1 MSEQPKPQEAAAA
14 PRARLLIVDD
24 EAAQLRALCDT
35 LELEGYAPS
44 GFSSPREALS
54 QLRPDTFDL
63 LLTDLMMPEMDG
75 IELLRAAQRIDRDL
89 AAIVMT
95 GHGTID
101 TAVKAMQAGAL
112 DYIVKPFRLNQMMP
126 VISRALETRRLRRLN
141 RELEQRVL
149 ERTRQLEIANRDLE
163 AFSFSV
169 SHDLRAPLRIIEGF
183 CKAFIEDFG
192 PHVPEE
198 GRALLQRVAEG
209 SQRMGQLIE
218 DLLNFARVGRGTLE
232 PGRIP
237 MGNLIRATLA
247 ELCEQC
253 PSRTIETHIAD
264 LPDSWGDS
272 ALIRQALVNLLSN
285 AVKFTGSRPVARIE
299 VTSTELD
306 GQHVYR
312 IADNGVGFDEAHAHK
327 LFGVFQRLH
336 SQESFPGT
344 GIGLSIVQ
352 RIIERHGGRIWAESR
367 PNEGA
372 TFCFTLPAAKPESC
386 P

>member
-1 MSEQPKPQEAAAA
+1 MSGQSTPQAAAA

-24 EAAQLRALCDT
+24 EAAQLRALCET

-54 QLRPDTFDL
+54 RLQPDAFDL
-63 LLTDLMMPEMDG
+63 LLTDLMMPEMNG
-75 IELLRAAQRIDRDL
+75 IELLRSAQHVDQDL
-89 AAIVMT
+89 AGIVMT

-112 DYIVKPFRLNQMMP
+112 DYIVKPFRLNHMLP
-126 VISRALETRRLRRLN
+126 VISRALETRRLRRIN

-149 ERTRQLEIANRDLE
+149 ERTRELEIANRDLE

-183 CKAFIEDFG
+183 CQAFIEDFG
-192 PHVPEE
+192 PGVPEQGRLLLRRVGE
-198 GRALLQRVAEG
+198 GAH
-209 SQRMGQLIE
+209 RMSDLIE
-218 DLLNFARVGRGTLE
+218 DLLSFSRVGRSTLE
-232 PGRIP
+232 PGRVA
-237 MGNLIRATLA
+237 MSELVRAAMA
-247 ELCEQC
+247 ELREQC
-253 PSRTIETHIAD
+253 PSRAIEATIAD
-264 LPDSWGDS
+264 LPDTWGDA
-272 ALIRQALVNLLSN
+272 ALIRQALLNLLSN
-285 AVKFTGSRPVARIE
+285 AVKFTGSRPLARIE
-299 VTSTELD
+299 VTSAELE

-312 IADNGVGFDEAHAHK
+312 ITDNGVGFDEAHGHK

-352 RIIERHGGRIWAESR
+352 RIIERHGGRVWAESR
-367 PNEGA
+367 LNEGA
-372 TFCFTLPAAKPESC
+372 TFCFTLPVSKLESC
-386 P
+386 T

>member
-1 MSEQPKPQEAAAA
+1 MIAQPELRAAAA

-44 GFSSPREALS
+44 GFASPHEALS
-54 QLRPDTFDL
+54 KLQPEAFEL
-63 LLTDLMMPEMDG
+63 LLTDLMMPQMDG
-75 IELLRAAQRIDRDL
+75 IELLRAAQRVDCDL

-112 DYIVKPFRLNQMMP
+112 DYIVKPFRLNHMLP

-149 ERTRQLEIANRDLE
+149 ERTRELEIANRDLE
-163 AFSFSV
+163 AFSFTV
-169 SHDLRAPLRIIEGF
+169 SHDLRAPLRVIEGF
-183 CKAFIEDFG
+183 YEAFMEDFG
-192 PHVPEE
+192 PSVPEE
-198 GRALLQRVAEG
+198 GRSLLQRVGEG
-209 SQRMGQLIE
+209 AHRMSDLIE
-218 DLLNFARVGRGTLE
+218 DLLNFSRVGRSTLE
-232 PGRIP
+232 PGRIA
-237 MGNLIRATLA
+237 MSKLVRAAMA
-247 ELCEQC
+247 ELCEQH
-253 PSRTIETHIAD
+253 PSRAIEVTIAD
-264 LPDSWGDS
+264 IPDSWGDP
-272 ALIRQALVNLLSN
+272 ALIRQALLNLLSN
-285 AVKFTGSRPVARIE
+285 AVKFTGSRPLARIE
-299 VTSTELD
+299 VTSSELD
-306 GQHVYR
+306 GQHVYH

-352 RIIERHGGRIWAESR
+352 RVIERHGGRIWAQSR

-372 TFCFTLPAAKPESC
+372 TFHFILPAVHPESC
-386 P
+386 Q